1 MTNGVSNIKSTTTL
15 PSAPKV
21 SIIVPIFNEE
31 ESLPPLYTGIR
42 DEMEKQSASWEIVF
56 VDDGSSDGSWP
67 IMRAIA
73 GRDDRVQVIK
83 LRRNFGQTP
92 ALTAGFDH
100 AHGDVIITMD
110 GDMQNDPADIPM
122 LLAEIDKGFDIVSGW
137 RKDRKDPT
145 ITKALPS
152 KLSNKLAS
160 WLTGVSLHD
169 YGCTL
174 KAYKKEVIESINLYG
189 ELHRYIPAVASSIG
203 VKVSEVE
210 VKHHARN
217 FGTSKYGAG
226 RLVRG
231 LLDLLTVKLLLTYMS
246 RPMQMFGGMGIFMV
260 LMGSL
265 LGFTTIL
272 MRVFLHMNMT
282 GNPLLYLS
290 ILSLIVSVQFIS
302 MGFLGE
308 VIIRIYHESQHKP
321 IYVVQD
327 VAEEEIETVSA

>member
-1 MTNGVSNIKSTTTL
+1 M
-15 PSAPKV
+15 
-21 SIIVPIFNEE
+21 
-31 ESLPPLYTGIR
+31 
-42 DEMEKQSASWEIVF
+42 
-56 VDDGSSDGSWP
+56 
-67 IMRAIA
+67 
-73 GRDDRVQVIK
+73 IK

-100 AHGDVIITMD
+100 ARGDVIITMD
-110 GDMQNDPADIPM
+110 GDLQNDPTDIPN
-122 LLAEIDKGFDIVSGW
+122 LLAEIDKGYDIVSGW
-137 RKDRKDPT
+137 RKARKDPL

-174 KAYKKEVIESINLYG
+174 KAYKKEVIESISLYG

-203 VKVSEVE
+203 VKVAEIE

-217 FGTSKYGAG
+217 FGKSKYGAG

-246 RPMQMFGGMGIFMV
+246 RPMQMFGGLGMLAVFVGVM
-260 LMGSL
+260 
-265 LGFTTIL
+265 LGFATVL

-282 GNPLLYLS
+282 GNHCS
-290 ILSLIVSVQFIS
+290 
-302 MGFLGE
+302 
-308 VIIRIYHESQHKP
+308 
-321 IYVVQD
+321 
-327 VAEEEIETVSA
+327 